1 MVLCYETR
9 EFCIRG
15 EDEGEGG
22 SGLFGVMGGEG
33 VGSGQCNG
41 EVKVGDTEIYGLG
54 TLPAF
59 NSL

>member
-1 MVLCYETR
+1 MMKVKGVRSLWGHGG
-9 EFCIRG
+9 RG
-15 EDEGEGG
+15 GG
-22 SGLFGVMGGEG
+22 GGG
-33 VGSGQCNG
+33 GSGQCNG

>member
-1 MVLCYETR
+1 MKVKGGGGQVFLGSWGE
-9 EFCIRG
+9 RG
-15 EDEGEGG
+15 RR
-22 SGLFGVMGGEG
+22 GVVGEG

-59 NSL
+59 NSW

>member
-1 MVLCYETR
+1 M
-9 EFCIRG
+9 RG

-22 SGLFGVMGGEG
+22 QVFVGSWWGRRRRGVVGEG